1 MNKRQ
6 KKKLGDKLLFRLR
19 KLHPKKN
26 DIVLLEFNQEL
37 VDIDVAVKYFKVLND
52 AAGISCLALLPNGL
66 TLKQMDK
73 VNALK
78 YINKAKEIIIDE

>member
-6 KKKLGDKLLFRLR
+6 KKKVEDKLLFRLR
-19 KLHPKKN
+19 KLHPRKN
-26 DIVLLEFNQEL
+26 DIVILEFNQEL
-37 VDIDVAVKYFKVLND
+37 VDIDVAVKYFKALND

-78 YINKAKEIIIDE
+78 YINKVKEIIIDE